1 MICWEQEIM
10 SKHTTFRV
18 GGPAAR
24 YLVPETE
31 EEVAEAV
38 RCAKEKGLPW
48 YVIGRGSNLLVSDDG
63 FDGVIIEIGKGME
76 KIQVAADGTVEA
88 QAGISLAGMAAFL
101 QKESL
106 TGFEFASGIPG
117 TLGGG
122 ITMNAG
128 AYGGERRDFIASAKV
143 LTENGDILVLDKE
156 ELELG
161 YRSSIIQKK
170 PYTVLSARFIFEK
183 GDPDRIR
190 ERMRELNQRRRE
202 KQPLEYPSAGS
213 TFKRPE
219 GYFAGKLI
227 EDAGLRGY
235 RVGDAQVSEKHCGF
249 VLHRGNATAAQI
261 WQLIREVQEKVREQF
276 QVKLEP
282 EVRMVGTFDG
292 GKE

>member
-128 AYGGERRDFIASAKV
+128 AYGGEIRDCIASAKV

-227 EDAGLRGY
+227 EDAGLR
-235 RVGDAQVSEKHCGF
+235 
-249 VLHRGNATAAQI
+249 
-261 WQLIREVQEKVREQF
+261 
-276 QVKLEP
+276 
-282 EVRMVGTFDG
+282 
-292 GKE
+292 